1 MNCFEFSK
9 YIAEQI
15 LEESDAVVKYEQF
28 LGMVKSEIHF
38 MEQRLK
44 EDAILKSEK
53 EDKEPDEEDDDN
65 EIEIPEM
72 YRLSEEEIGEI
83 KEKIVKYKKV
93 INSTKE
99 IVADE
104 KQHIIKFMGLVEM
117 FDEIK
122 PKVD

>member
-1 MNCFEFSK
+1 MNKLKKKICCKKTQEKVRFTTKVNKMNCFEFSK

-53 EDKEPDEEDDDN
+53 EDKEAG
-65 EIEIPEM
+65 
-72 YRLSEEEIGEI
+72 RRR
-83 KEKIVKYKKV
+83 
-93 INSTKE
+93 
-99 IVADE
+99 
-104 KQHIIKFMGLVEM
+104 
-117 FDEIK
+117 
-122 PKVD
+122 

>member
-72 YRLSEEEIGEI
+72 YRLSEEEIEEI

-104 KQHIIKFMGLVEM
+104 KQHIIKFIGLVEM

>member
-38 MEQRLK
+38 MKQRLK

-53 EDKEPDEEDDDN
+53 DDKEPAEEDDDN
-65 EIEIPEM
+65 EIEVPEM
-72 YRLSEEEIGEI
+72 YRLSEEEIEEI

-93 INSTKE
+93 IDSTKE